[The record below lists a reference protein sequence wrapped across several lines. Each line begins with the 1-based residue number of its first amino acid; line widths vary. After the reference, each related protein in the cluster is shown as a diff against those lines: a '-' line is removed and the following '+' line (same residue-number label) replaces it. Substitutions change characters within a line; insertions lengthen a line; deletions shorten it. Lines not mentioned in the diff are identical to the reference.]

1 MTDIVFIDTQ
11 NIKDPKSYHFDPSGS
26 VYSYQEC
33 YETSLPEGT
42 YIVQYKLGG
51 SSYTGNNIVIKRGE
65 MLELQSG
72 YYVK

>member
-1 MTDIVFIDTQ
+1 MTDIVFIDSNTPS
-11 NIKDPKSYHFDPSGS
+11 DPKSYHSDQSGS

-33 YETSLPEGT
+33 YEASLPEGT

-51 SSYTGNNIVIKRGE
+51 TSYTGKNITVKRGE
-65 MLELQSG
+65 TLEIQSG